1 MTATVTKAGPYYSTG
16 SISFSS
22 LRSNFKE
29 TSSGAISAS
38 ELKRNTSISNTNP
51 IVPDCTE
58 NRTSGPLSN
67 GISTGNDLKLSQFR
81 NSIKYYYITQTGTDL
96 NFDIDAQSWNNNLN
110 KTIKK
115 WMYIN
120 GTCGTNST
128 SSFASTFDA
137 TAYNLTIDVSGEI
150 YGAGGE
156 GGTLNN
162 LSGTSGGSALSVE
175 NLNGSNITINVQ
187 SSAKIYGGGG
197 GGEKGAYG
205 SIGDSGTC
213 WNYDTK
219 SVGSGCNSCG
229 DCGSGWERYGGCDN
243 VGGCNCG
250 GWWLWAGCS
259 GTVYSSAECRQ
270 PKYYT
275 VTGGAGGEGGNGGRG
290 QGYNYNKTNG
300 SIGSIGLTGSCA
312 TYIGTGTLPGT
323 GYTGETGGNGG
334 DWGQPGTNTNSSS
347 NGSPAGRAITGSNYS
362 VIGEINSS
370 TVKGLYKSS

>member
-1 MTATVTKAGPYYSTG
+1 MTATVTKAGPYLLSG
-16 SISFSS
+16 PISFSS

-29 TSSGAISAS
+29 TSSGTISAS
-38 ELKRNTSISNTNP
+38 ELKRITSTSNTDP

-81 NSIKYYYITQTGTDL
+81 NSIKYYYITQTNTDL
-96 NFDIDAQSWNNNLN
+96 NFNISAQAWNDNLN
-110 KTIKK
+110 KNIKK

-137 TAYNLTIDVSGEI
+137 TAYNLTIDVSGGI
-150 YGAGGE
+150 YGAGGV
-156 GGTLNN
+156 GGTLGN
-162 LSGTSGGSALSVE
+162 LGGTSGGPALNIVNS
-175 NLNGSNITINVQ
+175 NGLNIVVNVQ

-213 WNYDTK
+213 WNYDFK
-219 SVGSGCNSCG
+219 SVGSGCQSCG
-229 DCGSGWERYGGCDN
+229 DCGSGWTRYGGCAN
-243 VGGCNCG
+243 AGGCNCG
-250 GWWLWAGCS
+250 GWWLWSGCS
-259 GTVYSSAECRQ
+259 ATVKTAAQCRQ

-290 QGYNYNKTNG
+290 QGYDGDKTNG
-300 SIGSIGLTGSCA
+300 IGGVLGALGTCA
-312 TYIGTGTLPGT
+312 TYTGTGTLPGT
-323 GYTGETGGNGG
+323 GYIGETGGNGG
-334 DWGQPGTNTNSSS
+334 DWGQSGGNTNSS
-347 NGSPAGRAITGSNYS
+347 GDGAPAGRAITGSNYS